1 MNRVEQT
8 EVALFGAYVAS
19 AEVRQ
24 EITSDDF
31 TVPRIRLAVKDIE
44 KFEAGEIKKEGMVYL
59 LALMDS
65 LRLPHGVKFIDGLVA
80 VVKSNTRSKRARE
93 AAAYGWLA
101 KTPQHI
107 ESFKQ
112 KVSEL

>member
-19 AEVRQ
+19 TEVRQ

-44 KFEAGEIKKEGMVYL
+44 MYEAGEIKKEGMVYL

-65 LRLPHGVKFIDGLVA
+65 LRLPHGVKFVDGLVA
-80 VVKSNTRSKRARE
+80 KTKENALKKRAYQ
-93 AAAYGWLA
+93 AAVLGMLA
-101 KTPQHI
+101 KNPKQV
-107 ESFKQ
+107 EDFKQ
-112 KVSEL
+112 KVSQI